1 MADAW
6 RHTPAAMLDVRHIAT
21 RSTGLTSRSYRSDR
35 SALLGVTLLGGLPS
49 TPPPPMATLLLALGG
64 LSSAPPSLA
73 GLEGGGSNAGCV
85 AGHRAGEG
93 GRRLDGD
100 RIWRRGVRHFVAG
113 GGASRPVLHRG
124 RLGASSRTSHPQGT
138 GAARNRQPVGELRER
153 ASTGGIVGSRFDGRY
168 RMTAL

>member
-6 RHTPAAMLDVRHIAT
+6 RRTPAAMLNARHIAT
-21 RSTGLTSRSYRSDR
+21 RSTGLTGQSYR
-35 SALLGVTLLGGLPS
+35 SALLGVTPLGGLPS
-49 TPPPPMATLLLALGG
+49 TPPPPMATRLLALGG

-73 GLEGGGSNAGCV
+73 GLEGGGNNAGCV

-113 GGASRPVLHRG
+113 GGASCPVLHRG

-153 ASTGGIVGSRFDGRY
+153 ASTGATAGSEVDGRY
-168 RMTAL
+168 RMTAQ